1 MEFKKGKRS
10 VELVRFIFRKVQ
22 RKRFERGTCV
32 EVVNQDFRLDRSIR
46 D

>member
-1 MEFKKGKRS
+1 MEFEKGERS

-22 RKRFERGTCV
+22 RKRFESSICA
-32 EVVNQDFRLDRSIR
+32 EVVNQGFRLDRSIR